1 MNVIL
6 REASNDRKSLI
17 GKKVIYHGR
26 SDDII
31 KQGDEYTIKK
41 VSLGNYDCFL
51 HLVELP
57 ERICRPFTTRRE
69 GYGNVYDSKN
79 FILKEETN

>member
-1 MNVIL
+1 MNVIF
-6 REASNDRKSLI
+6 RHASSGKNSLI
-17 GKKVIYHGR
+17 GKRVIYKGE